1 MKYFVKHNNEEKG
14 PYLLDEIE
22 SFVHKGILPSYIKVR
37 EEFNDTWL
45 GLNEFTKIININK
58 DSTNTNSILEV
69 LNVKDDETIIL
80 SKKEME
86 EELINEEEL
95 DKTILTKVT
104 QKNLLKSEK
113 AVKENIDGT
122 FKQLSNNVKKVDKTK
137 FYDIDEFKD
146 ALVEA
151 KETEQVLERKEK
163 NIESIKTIAKDPIN
177 KILMYGIIACILAIL
192 FYDDFSPE
200 ETEVL
205 KKSYLYPEI
214 TQIDEIV
221 GGNREK
227 AIVIY
232 EKQKNISFNSYEDLI
247 NKSVELKKA
256 LGEYYHKDSLIDLAK
271 TYALLLPYS
280 QKKERDSI
288 VLANLLESLGEEKIN
303 KNARYLEVWLIFYHN
318 VEKYQSVKYLMS
330 NYRKMSNKLTSISLA
345 HYLSALQ
352 KIGDFEEISNLK
364 SVFLDARKEDPYMY
378 NALLNYFFLENR
390 FEDYGNVFKDG
401 RNNIPGNFHILKHG
415 VKFHF
420 LNKDYSSALDVLKV
434 IKDKHI
440 HLHKNYRSFFLESM
454 GVITAVEG
462 EFDKAQKYFKEAL
475 ELNPRSDVVSILS
488 SLEANEKYD
497 EISVLINKSKSIDS
511 MLKSN
516 KFLLLKKYEIAL
528 SQALNAVDY
537 FESRESLVNLG
548 DVQVEL
554 GYYGEAIKNYKVSL
568 SRYGESS
575 KINLKLLDAYISS
588 YQLKNA
594 NIFINKLNTTE
605 EINRSKYKELV
616 AKYYYN
622 KEKYLKS
629 LLWLER
635 SIQENKIN
643 DSAHYKMAKIYLDN
657 GRPARA
663 KESILNAI
671 KYEPSNL
678 DYKILYSRILHQ
690 QEGVETAIGYLRN
703 IKDKYV
709 NKIKINN
716 QIAIFYYQSGQISN
730 FQELE
735 KKVKIDNTENSEFF
749 LFMMNAATLEGNES
763 LAIDYA
769 RKYLLV
775 NPADHQVSLELAK
788 SYMRTNNFDE
798 ASKVLGKVRNRIE
811 TYPEVNSLLSKIKLM
826 KGDLDGALEYSQYE
840 IDNNPELSYG
850 YTQKAIA
857 LIKKDD
863 KKPAMTLLKKAQRID
878 PSEIEMLK
886 ILAGLKREFGQFSES
901 VDYYLKA
908 IEIDGD
914 DHYLYFQLAQVY
926 KEMGKISEASNY
938 YKTYLDVYPEAPEGD
953 EIRKYLSLL
962 NR

>member
-22 SFVHKGILPSYIKVR
+22 NFVHKGILPRYIKVR
-37 EEFNDTWL
+37 EEFNDHWV
-45 GLNEFTKIININK
+45 GLNQFTKIININK
-58 DSTNTNSILEV
+58 DSTNTNSILEI
-69 LNVKDDETIIL
+69 LDVKDDETIIL
-80 SKKEME
+80 SKSEVQ
-86 EELINEEEL
+86 EELISEEQL

-104 QKNLLKSEK
+104 QKNLLKNQEE
-113 AVKENIDGT
+113 VKENIDGT
-122 FKQLSNNVKKVDKTK
+122 FKQLSTNSKKIDKTK

-151 KETEQVLERKEK
+151 RETEQVLENKEK
-163 NIESIKTIAKDPIN
+163 NIESIKSVAKDPIN
-177 KILMYGIIACILAIL
+177 RILMYGIIACVLAIL

-200 ETEVL
+200 ETEEL
-205 KKSYLYPEI
+205 KKSYLYPNI
-214 TQIDEIV
+214 TNIDEIV

-227 AIVIY
+227 AIAIY
-232 EKQKNISFNSYEDLI
+232 EKQKKISFNSYEDLI
-247 NKSVELKKA
+247 NKSIELKKS
-256 LGEYYHKDSLIDLAK
+256 LNEYYHQDSLVDLAK
-271 TYALLLPYS
+271 TYSLLLPYS
-280 QKKERDSI
+280 QKQESDSI
-288 VLANLLESLGEEKIN
+288 IIANILDILGEEKIN

-318 VEKYQSVKYLMS
+318 IGKYQSVKFIMA

-352 KIGDFEEISNLK
+352 KIGGFEEISKLK
-364 SVFLDARKEDPYMY
+364 SIFLDARKEDPYMY
-378 NALLNYFFLENR
+378 DALLNYFFLENR
-390 FEDYGNVFKDG
+390 FEDYGNLFVDG
-401 RNNIPGNFHILKHG
+401 RRNIPGNFKVLKHG

-420 LNKDYSSALDVLKV
+420 LNKDYSSAMDILKV

-440 HLHKNYRSFFLESM
+440 HLHKNFRSFFLESM

-462 EFDKAQKYFKEAL
+462 EFEKAQKYFKEAL

-488 SLEANEKYD
+488 ELEANDKYN
-497 EISVLINKSKSIDS
+497 EISVLINKSKSIDAI
-511 MLKSN
+511 LKSQ
-516 KFLLLKKYEIAL
+516 KFLLQKKYEVAL
-528 SQALNAVDY
+528 SQSLNAVDFY
-537 FESRESLVNLG
+537 ESRESLVNLA
-548 DVQVEL
+548 DVQVKL
-554 GYYGEAIKNYKVSL
+554 GYYGEAIKNYKTSL
-568 SRYGESS
+568 SRYGVSS

-605 EINRSKYKELV
+605 EINKSKYKELV
-616 AKYYYN
+616 AKYYFN
-622 KEKYLKS
+622 KEQYLKS

-663 KESILNAI
+663 KESILSAI
-671 KYEPSNL
+671 KYEPASL
-678 DYKILYSRILHQ
+678 DYKILYSKIIHQ
-690 QEGVETAIGYLRN
+690 QDGVETAIGYLRN
-703 IKDKYV
+703 IKSKYV
-709 NKIKINN
+709 NTIKINN

-749 LFMMNAATLEGNES
+749 LFMMNAATLEGNEN

-769 RKYLLV
+769 RKYLIV

-788 SYMRTNNFDE
+788 SYMRTNKIEE
-798 ASKVLGKVRNRIE
+798 ASKVLSKVRSRIE
-811 TYPEVNSLLSKIKLM
+811 TYPEVNSLLSKIQLM
-826 KGDLDGALEYSQYE
+826 KGDLDGALEFSQYE

-863 KKPAMTLLKKAQRID
+863 KKSAMTLLKKAQRLD

-886 ILAGLKREFGQFSES
+886 ISAGLKREFGQYSES
-901 VDYYLKA
+901 VDYYMKA

-926 KEMGKISEASNY
+926 KEMGKIKEASNY
-938 YKTYLDVYPEAPEGD
+938 YNTYLDVYPEAPEGA
-953 EIRKYLSLL
+953 EIRKYLSIL
-962 NR
+962 NI